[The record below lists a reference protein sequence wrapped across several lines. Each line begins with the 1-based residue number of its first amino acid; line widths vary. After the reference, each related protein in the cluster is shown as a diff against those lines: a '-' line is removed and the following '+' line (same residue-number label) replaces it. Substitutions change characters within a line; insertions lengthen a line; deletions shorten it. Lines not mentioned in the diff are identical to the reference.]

1 MELGYNLLIKRAL
14 YFPLHAYPN
23 KEIVYRD
30 RVRYTYSEFYERLQ
44 RLANGLESIGAG
56 PGSKIAFIDWN
67 THQYLEGMF
76 AIPMMG
82 SIIHHVNIRLAPQE
96 IIYTMKYVEDDFVVV
111 RDEFLPFAEAL
122 ASQVPFV
129 KGWIVTGDMENVE
142 TSLKPLYFYEDLIK
156 EGSPKYEFPELDENT
171 DACVYFT
178 SGTTGLP
185 KAVHFSHR
193 EIILQCMVN
202 GLALSAHPAPT
213 NFTSADVAMHIPP
226 FFHGMG
232 WTLPY
237 IMTMIGMKQVLPG
250 RYDPKV
256 MLDLIKNE
264 GVTVAAGVP
273 IFLKMLLDYPELD
286 EYRDALNGFKFICD
300 GEHPTRA
307 LFERARAVGIKMI
320 EAFGMSEGVGMTFA
334 VLKDHMIDWPW
345 EKQVEYLNKAGLPAP
360 LVEIKIVD
368 EKGNLVPKDG
378 KTMGEVC
385 VRSPGLTRGYW
396 KNPEKTKESWDEE
409 GWFHTGD
416 IGVWDEEG
424 YIMIVD
430 RLKDVVKSGG
440 EWISSIRLEDMI
452 SKHPAVA
459 EVAVIGV
466 RSEKWSE
473 RPVAV
478 VTVKQEYRGKVT
490 EEDLR
495 NFLMKEFVETGKM
508 AKWWLPDKFFI
519 VDELPRTSVGK
530 INKREIRE
538 RYKDLVLP

>member
-1 MELGYNLLIKRAL
+1 
-14 YFPLHAYPN
+14 
-23 KEIVYRD
+23 
-30 RVRYTYSEFYERLQ
+30 
-44 RLANGLESIGAG
+44 
-56 PGSKIAFIDWN
+56 
-67 THQYLEGMF
+67 
-76 AIPMMG
+76 
-82 SIIHHVNIRLAPQE
+82 
-96 IIYTMKYVEDDFVVV
+96 
-111 RDEFLPFAEAL
+111 
-122 ASQVPFV
+122 
-129 KGWIVTGDMENVE
+129 
-142 TSLKPLYFYEDLIK
+142 
-156 EGSPKYEFPELDENT
+156 
-171 DACVYFT
+171 
-178 SGTTGLP
+178 
-185 KAVHFSHR
+185 
-193 EIILQCMVN
+193 
-202 GLALSAHPAPT
+202 
-213 NFTSADVAMHIPP
+213 
-226 FFHGMG
+226 MG